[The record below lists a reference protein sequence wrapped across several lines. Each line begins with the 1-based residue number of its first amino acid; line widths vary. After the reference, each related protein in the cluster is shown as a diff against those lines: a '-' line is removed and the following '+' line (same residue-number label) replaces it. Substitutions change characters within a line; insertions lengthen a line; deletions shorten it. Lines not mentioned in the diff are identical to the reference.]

1 MRSLGT
7 ARANGCRRWAGREAS
22 VLGLCDW
29 ERGRGSRAGQG
40 GVCAARKCTRMPPLS
55 VSSGGAGPGAPARPP
70 THPPVAPAWSFRPRA
85 LPPGW
90 GRLLLPLTEEARP
103 NAPPGL
109 PMTGRGVRP
118 AGAEPAGREAAG
130 VPEGGGPVGA
140 AGAPRPSAGS
150 PGGVAGR
157 AGAGP
162 GLGGGGPGGGGGSRG
177 WGLWALGGCDAVSPT
192 RLASG

>member
-1 MRSLGT
+1 MRSLGA

-150 PGGVAGR
+150 PGGGGGPGRGR
-157 AGAGP
+157 AGAGRGRP
-162 GLGGGGPGGGGGSRG
+162 GRG
-177 WGLWALGGCDAVSPT
+177 RGQPRMGAVGAG
-192 RLASG
+192 RV